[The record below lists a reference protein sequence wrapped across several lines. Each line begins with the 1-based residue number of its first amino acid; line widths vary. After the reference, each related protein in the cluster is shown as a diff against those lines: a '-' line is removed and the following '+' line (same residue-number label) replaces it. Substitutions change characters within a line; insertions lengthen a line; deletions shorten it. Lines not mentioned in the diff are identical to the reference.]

1 MKITPRVIWMS
12 LAIVLLALA
21 ACFLMV
27 GYWPALG
34 HLVGL
39 GGPRD
44 LGVTFTESDY
54 TSAHDKLFGA
64 DDPLHVS
71 DTFTDAEM
79 SALLNSCTGGACLL
93 SDVQVRT
100 GSNDRVMVSGSIQKD
115 KILEA
120 LATNG
125 VDPALSSMLQYLPTE
140 APFYAEVEVQGQDDV
155 LVLELM
161 TAQLSGLGMP
171 DEVLREINAELS
183 QSLNEYLATLPGT
196 QITNINVQN
205 GSIQLNADL
214 SEIQL

>member
-1 MKITPRVIWMS
+1 
-12 LAIVLLALA
+12 
-21 ACFLMV
+21 MV

-44 LGVTFTESDY
+44 LGVTFTEADY
-54 TSAHDKLFGA
+54 TSAHNKLFGT
-64 DDPLHVS
+64 DNPLQVS

-79 SALLNSCTGGACLL
+79 SALLNSCTGSACLL
-93 SDVQVRT
+93 SNVQVRT

-140 APFYAEVEVQGQDDV
+140 APFYAEVEVQGQDDM
-155 LVLELM
+155 LVLDLKA
-161 TAQLSGLGMP
+161 AQLSGFGLP
-171 DEVLREINAELS
+171 DDILDEINTELS
-183 QSLNEYLATLPGT
+183 QSLNEYLASLPGT
-196 QITNINVQN
+196 QITNMTVQN
-205 GSIQLNADL
+205 GSIQLDADL